1 MPMNIKYNKIITLVV
16 ILSVFICIF
25 YSFYFHIRP
34 AVDAAAYDK
43 IAINLISGN
52 GYREDVS
59 LSFVSDGAIVRAGPL
74 YNFFLAGIYLVCGH
88 QYGAVWILQALLHG
102 LTALFLYLICKKIF
116 EDKGEII
123 GTIAAALFAFH
134 PDLIEISAML
144 MTETLYLFLTVLT
157 ILLFVYL
164 YKNPTCPTA
173 VFLGAFFS
181 LAYLTR
187 QTVIFFIP
195 IFLYFFYRQK
205 LLKYFLIFVFASII
219 ILIPWTVR
227 NYVVYQKFI
236 PATVNG
242 GYNLWIGNRLGSD
255 GEQSMPKDVSDYIVN
270 NGAIEGSEKGKSEFY
285 KFVWNHPSEFV
296 KLCFLRAMKYFSL
309 IRPMGFW
316 FYQQGLGQFIFI
328 LSSAAYS
335 AILFVLGLAGVL
347 LSLKGKNKFLY
358 YLLAFT
364 ICAPIPM
371 ILTVVETRYRFQ
383 VYPFLAIFAGFYI
396 IKFLQKG
403 FFYQKAA
410 FVSLAILILN
420 SLIDTLSSFE
430 RIKERLSWFF

>member
-1 MPMNIKYNKIITLVV
+1 MNMKHNKIIIFVV
-16 ILSVFICIF
+16 VLSIFICIS

-34 AVDAAAYDK
+34 IVDAAAYDK
-43 IAINLISGN
+43 IAVNLVLGN
-52 GYREDVS
+52 GYREQIALPLTNDT
-59 LSFVSDGAIVRAGPL
+59 AMVRAGPL
-74 YNFFLAGIYLVCGH
+74 YNFFLAGIYFAFGH
-88 QYGAVWILQALLHG
+88 RYGVVWIIQALLHG
-102 LTALFLYLICKKIF
+102 LTALFIYLICKNIF
-116 EDKGEII
+116 EHKGEII
-123 GTIAAALFAFH
+123 GIIAAVLFAFH

-144 MTETLYLFLTVLT
+144 MTETLYLFLTVIT
-157 ILLFVYL
+157 ISLFVYL
-164 YKNPTCPTA
+164 YKKPTYLTA
-173 VFLGAFFS
+173 AFLGLSFG

-205 LLKYFLIFVFASII
+205 LLKYFLIFVFASIF
-219 ILIPWTVR
+219 ILIPWVVR
-227 NYVVYQKFI
+227 NYIVYQKFI

-255 GEQSMPKDVSDYIVN
+255 GEQAMPKDVNDYIAN

-285 KFVWNHPSEFV
+285 KFVWNHPLEFV
-296 KLCFLRAMKYFSL
+296 KLCFLRTMKYFSL

-328 LSSAAYS
+328 LSSAVYS
-335 AILFVLGLAGVL
+335 AILFMLGLAGIL
-347 LSLKGKNKFLY
+347 LSLKAKNKFLY

-364 ICAPIPM
+364 ICAPTPI

-383 VYPFLAIFAGFYI
+383 IYPFLAIFAGFYL
-396 IKFLQKG
+396 IKFLRKG
-403 FFYQKAA
+403 PFYQKAV

-420 SLIDTLSSFE
+420 SSIDALLSFE
-430 RIKERLSWFF
+430 KIKERFFQFF